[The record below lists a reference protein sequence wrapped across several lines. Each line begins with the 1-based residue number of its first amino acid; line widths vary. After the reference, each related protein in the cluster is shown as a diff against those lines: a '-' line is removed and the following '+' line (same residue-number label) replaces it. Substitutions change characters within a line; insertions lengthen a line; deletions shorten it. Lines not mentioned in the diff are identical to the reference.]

1 MPMFLNK
8 ELNTIIYNKETQVR
22 SLLFTALMALASTA
36 VAVPALQVYSDGA
49 SYDIADESWAISGP
63 SFTLQALA
71 TNQSNTTGFTNV
83 TQAYLSLATMGDV
96 AADAAI
102 SIFHTESGTTA
113 TYSFADL
120 IFGTPPDAS
129 GDLASHGIYDT
140 YFAEFG
146 FLLGDSCLACV
157 SDMVDGS
164 AAKNGWVN
172 NFEISFSGFDMLH
185 IDLYTLNSSG
195 GISLFAPFSHDAY
208 ATSVPEPTPLILL
221 GIGLLA
227 FGIIKRRKS

>member
-1 MPMFLNK
+1 MK
-8 ELNTIIYNKETQVR
+8 
-22 SLLFTALMALASTA
+22 SLLFTALMTLTTT
-36 VAVPALQVYSDGA
+36 VFAVPALQVYSDGA
-49 SYDIADESWAISGP
+49 SYDVADESWAISGP

-71 TNQSNTTGFTNV
+71 TNQSISTGFTDG

-96 AADAAI
+96 AADASI
-102 SIFHTESGTTA
+102 SIFHTESGTAA

-120 IFGTPPDAS
+120 IFGTPPDPS

-164 AAKNGWVN
+164 ESKDGWIN
-172 NFEISFSGFDMLH
+172 NFEISFTGIDMLH
-185 IDLYTLNSSG
+185 MDLYTQDPNG
-195 GISLFAPFSHDAY
+195 GLDLFAPFSHDAY
-208 ATSVPEPTPLILL
+208 AYGVPEAAPLSLL
-221 GIGLLA
+221 GIGLLGLA
-227 FGIIKRRKS
+227 LVRRRRS